1 MHSQRKGRE
10 MKVKDDKNLK
20 HLAGRASKTPETISS
35 IIIDYCPKWDILIND
50 SFYFGKTLRE
60 CIDLDTLILDIL
72 DVFKDMGISRIKYS
86 DYMALMNLTLLGDG
100 DCPECGSFMEVSDYE
115 CSLYDDEEPPKWV
128 EKMCP
133 NCGLYI
139 NDKPR
144 IF

>member
-1 MHSQRKGRE
+1 

-50 SFYFGKTLRE
+50 SFYFGKTLRG
-60 CIDLDTLILDIL
+60 CIDLDTLIL

-100 DCPECGSFMEVSDYE
+100 DCPECGSFMEVTDYE

-128 EKMCP
+128 EKNVP
-133 NCGLYI
+133 
-139 NDKPR
+139 
-144 IF
+144 

>member
-1 MHSQRKGRE
+1 

-72 DVFKDMGISRIKYS
+72 DFILIFYYRLVYNILKNITII
-86 DYMALMNLTLLGDG
+86 YM
-100 DCPECGSFMEVSDYE
+100 
-115 CSLYDDEEPPKWV
+115 
-128 EKMCP
+128 
-133 NCGLYI
+133 
-139 NDKPR
+139 
-144 IF
+144 